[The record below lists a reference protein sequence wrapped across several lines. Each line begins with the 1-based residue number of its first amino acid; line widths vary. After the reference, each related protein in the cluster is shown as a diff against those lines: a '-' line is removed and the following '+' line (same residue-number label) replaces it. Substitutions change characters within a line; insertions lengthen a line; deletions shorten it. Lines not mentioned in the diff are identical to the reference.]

1 LPFVKLSNGRLF
13 TASIGDSLVDAA
25 ILAGITL
32 PHSCKTG
39 RCSTCKCK
47 VREGKTVVLQ
57 TETGLTDTEKASG
70 WILSCVRAAQTD
82 VTLEVEDLGD
92 ISLPPS
98 KTLPCRVSSLER
110 LAADVVR
117 VLLRLPPSADFKAIP
132 GQYIDVIGPF
142 GVRRSYSLANAITTD
157 KTLELHVRAVD
168 GGVMSNYWFNQAKD
182 NDLLRLTGPLG
193 TFFLRNLAQLNLVF
207 LATGT
212 GIAPVKAMLESLAT
226 VAPGQAPQSVTVY
239 WGGRT
244 PSDLYIDVQSI
255 PAGHRFVPVLSRA
268 TADWAGAT
276 GYVQDTFLATH
287 PDLTSTVVYAC
298 GSDAMIRSAKA
309 KLFAAGLP
317 ETLFFADAFVSSAPQ

>member
-1 LPFVKLSNGRLF
+1 MFV
-13 TASIGDSLVDAA
+13 ASASDSLVDAA
-25 ILAGITL
+25 LLAGIAL

-47 VREGKTVVLQ
+47 VKRGETFALQ
-57 TETGLTDTEKASG
+57 TETGLTDSEKANG

-92 ISLPPS
+92 LLLPPS

-117 VLLRLPPSADFKAIP
+117 VVLRLPPGADFRAIP
-132 GQYIDVIGPF
+132 GQHIVVIGPF
-142 GVRRSYSLANAITTD
+142 GVRRSYSLANAMTAD

-168 GGVMSNYWFNQAKD
+168 GGIMSNYWFNQAKE

-193 TFFLRNLAQLNLVF
+193 TFFLRNLRKINLVF

-212 GIAPVKAMLESLAT
+212 GIAPVKAMLESLAM
-226 VAPGQAPQSVTVY
+226 VAPSQAHQSVTVY

-244 PSDLYIDVQSI
+244 PSDFYIDVQSI

-268 TADWAGAT
+268 ASDWAGAT
-276 GYVQDTFLATH
+276 GYVQDAFLATH

-309 KLFAAGLP
+309 KLCAAGLP
-317 ETLFFADAFVSSAPQ
+317 EPLFFADAFVSSAPQ